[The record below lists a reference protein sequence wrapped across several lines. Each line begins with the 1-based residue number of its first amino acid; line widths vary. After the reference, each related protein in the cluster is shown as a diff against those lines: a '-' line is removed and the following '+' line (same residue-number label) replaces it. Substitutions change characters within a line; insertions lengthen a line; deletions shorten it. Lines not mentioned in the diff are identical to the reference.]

1 MSLLVDRLRGASAPS
16 DAARAW
22 AAALDALAL
31 PRDARVGLYLPLA
44 DLLDAT
50 VATLACGLVAVPLS
64 LRLGPRPLAYHLE
77 EAGVS
82 TLLTATEH
90 LATVRAA
97 EALAPTRPLVIDLA
111 SWDRHA
117 SARPVVRERAARD
130 EAFVSHAPEI
140 PGGLPIG
147 LVHDHEATLTAAE
160 GVADALSLDTS
171 DVLTVD
177 LPLWEGALVLAI
189 AARLRGARVAAD
201 AARDTTVLVTR
212 ARDAAAS
219 ATRLLDGHAPLRA
232 VIGVGPLAHGAVRDL
247 SRRAPRI
254 ELASVLVVREL
265 PLWLRL
271 DRLAPAEAGR
281 LVPGTLR
288 GLEPGL
294 EGEAITV
301 RGEALPRARAG
312 ADLGGRIA
320 LEAGRLV
327 SHDRGA
333 RDARGAIVLA
343 APSPERT
350 ALDVLDAHLPPLS
363 TSAHS
368 LREAV
373 ARRDLPYPIGC
384 GRGASIALELGLKP
398 MLRELIAVPDLE
410 TARARFERD
419 GFAVEIS
426 PMVVGATH
434 DGWLGRPESREG
446 TARDAGDDRRPVY
459 VGHDRARLRQA
470 VEAELART
478 LEGARTLGLLLGYPA
493 CCVEAFVSAGSD
505 RRAQRLWAAA
515 AGRTEGPFAAR
526 LNALDHAVFSYVSWF
541 PCRFDCAPSL
551 ALADALATEIE
562 RRHPELVRAIDRA
575 LGAPRLVLAPEVQL
589 VIEGS
594 VRGRSLA
601 RVKALRAGA
610 CDRDPRVR
618 VDPRESDVTAR
629 ALAWLAGSET
639 MGIQAGA
646 LVVDGAARAL
656 PLEAPLPLLLPF
668 APRA

>member
-1 MSLLVDRLRGASAPS
+1 MSLLVDRLLGASTPS
-16 DAARAW
+16 DAGRAW
-22 AAALDALAL
+22 AALDTVAL
-31 PRDARVGLYLPLA
+31 PRDARVGLYLPVTE
-44 DLLDAT
+44 LLDAT

-64 LRLGPRPLAYHLE
+64 LRLGARPLAYHLE
-77 EAGVS
+77 QASVS
-82 TLLTATEH
+82 AVLARTEH
-90 LATVRAA
+90 LDTVRAA
-97 EALAPTRPLVIDLA
+97 EALAPEGTQVIDLA
-111 SWDRHA
+111 SGKHHTSTR
-117 SARPVVRERAARD
+117 VVARERAAHD
-130 EAFVSHAPEI
+130 DAFVSHAPEI

-147 LVHDHEATLTAAE
+147 LVHDHEATLIAAE

-171 DVLTVD
+171 DVLTID

-219 ATRLLDGHAPLRA
+219 ATRLFDRDAPLRA

-247 SRRAPRI
+247 SRRAPRL
-254 ELASVLVVREL
+254 ELASALVVREL

-271 DRLAPAEAGR
+271 DRLAPAGGGR
-281 LVPGTLR
+281 LVPGALA
-288 GLEPGL
+288 GLALEL
-294 EGEAITV
+294 EGDAVVV
-301 RGEALPRARAG
+301 RGRALPRAIRAV
-312 ADLGGRIA
+312 DLAGRIA
-320 LEAGRLV
+320 LEPGRLV

-350 ALDVLDAHLPPLS
+350 ALDVLDAHLPPLP
-363 TSAHS
+363 TSAHP

-398 MLRELIAVPDLE
+398 MLRELIAVPDLDA
-410 TARARFERD
+410 ARTRFERD

-459 VGHDRARLRQA
+459 VGHDRERLRQA

-493 CCVEAFVSAGSD
+493 CCVEAFVSAGRD

-594 VRGRSLA
+594 ARGRSLA
-601 RVKALRAGA
+601 SVLRAGA

-618 VDPRESDVTAR
+618 VDPRETDVTAR

-639 MGIQAGA
+639 IDVQAGA